1 MSPAAGGPAIA
12 ISATFTAEPIADAL
26 TFWIR
31 ELGLDWPI
39 VFAPYN
45 QVFQSLLSPTSA
57 LSINAGGFNVVLIR
71 WQDLGASVTFDSNVE
86 ELISSFKTA
95 AARGHRTLAVVCPAT
110 GESEDVDRSQHI
122 QARFVNELNGLPSI
136 SVVTPERYEHWYGIA
151 KTHDPAAEKL
161 ANVPYSSLGFAGLAT
176 LIARRIDAWLRPPH
190 KVIALDCDNT
200 LWRGVVGEDGPQGI
214 AMSPE
219 FTALQRSMVDQADSG
234 MLLAVCS
241 KNNDEDVA
249 EVFRTREDM
258 VLRPN
263 HIVASRVNW
272 SPKSSNL
279 REIAGELGLG
289 VDSFILLDD
298 SPAECAEVQANCP
311 EVLTCQLP
319 EEASDIPEFLNH
331 LWVLDH
337 WEVTSADRNR
347 TAAYVQN
354 AERVRVQKHATN
366 LSDFIAGLQL
376 QVRIERVRNDQL
388 DRVAQLTQRTN
399 QFNCTTIRRTSSEIE
414 AFIRSGGECI
424 TVDATDRFGS
434 YGLIGAALYRAN
446 EKAIDVDSFMLS
458 CRALGRGIEHQVIQY
473 LGKIAADTGAAAV
486 LIRFNPTS
494 RNDPARLFLESV
506 GAQYRRKGEEGEGL
520 IYELPA
526 SYACTVSYRPD
537 ADIGPVDDEPRSKQA
552 GADTPRVR
560 DYTRFA
566 TALRRPADVVEAVR
580 AAHAPSEGLRVGND
594 FGYQGE
600 EERVIAGVWADVLG
614 YEAVGRDVN
623 FFEVGGDSLRAVEV
637 ISRTIRALA
646 NESLT
651 MSTLIEAPT
660 VAEYSRLASLGGS
673 HEYRCLVPMREG
685 RGRRPPFFCINGAGG
700 NVLSL
705 RTLAMK
711 MPDDLPF
718 YCLQTR
724 GLDGLSE
731 PFSSV
736 EETASYYL
744 AEIRRIQPHGP
755 YYLGGGCYGG
765 LVAFEIAQQILK
777 RGEQVGVLAMIDT
790 YNNAYGSLLPKHR
803 VFYSHA
809 RFLAKRSIH
818 HFRQLA
824 SVKSS
829 DRAAYLAGRFRTLIR
844 RLSTVIGVLSKTT
857 RTELAVSGPEGVPI
871 TENNR
876 FHLALNRV
884 LNANL
889 AAQAAYLPKAY
900 PGRIVLFRASERAI
914 EPYED
919 RYLGW
924 GPVAAGGVEDYEINA
939 NHTFITDSAELARS
953 LDSCLRREPAPHAA
967 TRSIGG
973 SPSGQEPAA
982 ALRD

>member
-1 MSPAAGGPAIA
+1 MSPTAGRPAIA
-12 ISATFTAEPIADAL
+12 ISATFTAEPIADPL

-31 ELGLDWPI
+31 QLGLDWPI

-57 LSINAGGFNVVLIR
+57 LSTNAGGFNVVLIR
-71 WQDLGASVTFDSNVE
+71 WQDLGASETFDSNVE
-86 ELISSFKTA
+86 ELINSFKA
-95 AARGHRTLAVVCPAT
+95 AATRANRTLALLCPPT
-110 GESEDVDRSQHI
+110 GESEDVARNQHI
-122 QARFVNELNGLPSI
+122 EARFVNELNGLPSI

-161 ANVPYSSLGFAGLAT
+161 AQVPYSSIGFAGLAT

-200 LWRGVVGEDGPQGI
+200 LWRGVVGEDGPQGVVI
-214 AMSPE
+214 SPE
-219 FTALQRSMVDQADSG
+219 FTALQRSMVAQADNG
-234 MLLAVCS
+234 MLLAICS

-249 EVFRTREDM
+249 EVFRVRQEM

-289 VDSFILLDD
+289 LDSFILLDD

-311 EVLTCQLP
+311 EVLTFQLP

-354 AERVRVQKHATN
+354 VERVRVQKHATN

-376 QVRIERVRNDQL
+376 QVRIESVRNDQV

-414 AFIRSGGECI
+414 AFIKSGGECI
-424 TVDATDRFGS
+424 TVDASDRFGS
-434 YGLIGAALYRAN
+434 YGVIGAVLYRAK
-446 EKAIDVDSFMLS
+446 EEAIDIDSFMLS

-473 LGKIAADTGAAAV
+473 LGNIATGARAAAV

-506 GAQYRRKGEEGEGL
+506 GAEYRRKEGDGL

-526 SYACTVSYRPD
+526 SYAATVSYRPD
-537 ADIGPVDDEPRSKQA
+537 ADIAPVDDEPRSKQA
-552 GADTPRVR
+552 GADTRRLR
-560 DYTRFA
+560 DYARFA
-566 TALRRPADVVEAVR
+566 TALRRPEDIVEAVR
-580 AAHAPSEGLRVGND
+580 AAHTPSGGLRIGND
-594 FGYQGE
+594 FSYQGE

-614 YEAVGRDVN
+614 YEAIGRDVN
-623 FFEVGGDSLRAVEV
+623 FFEVGGDSLRAVEA

-673 HEYRCLVPMREG
+673 HEYRCLVPMRKG
-685 RGRRPPFFCINGAGG
+685 RGRPPFFCINGAGG

-744 AEIRRIQPHGP
+744 AEIKRVQPHGP

-803 VFYSHA
+803 VLYSHV
-809 RFLAKRSIH
+809 RFLAKRSLH

-829 DRAAYLAGRFRTLIR
+829 DRAAYLAGRLRTLGR
-844 RLSTVIGVLSKTT
+844 RLSTVVGVLSKTT

-876 FHLALNRV
+876 FHLALNKV

-889 AAQAAYLPKAY
+889 AAQAAYLPKPYA
-900 PGRIVLFRASERAI
+900 GRIVLFRASERAI

-924 GPVAAGGVEDYEINA
+924 GPLAAGGIEDYEINA

-953 LDSCLRREPAPHAA
+953 LDSCLRREMSRYPAH
-967 TRSIGG
+967 
-973 SPSGQEPAA
+973 QQV
-982 ALRD
+982 ALSASS